1 MRSTWRRCAR
11 ADPLCQYQ
19 ALTRLRSHRQ
29 VRDLL
34 AKKATSKSSDLKIR
48 ENKLLGPYLEGAN
61 VELVET
67 TEQMHK
73 LLEEG
78 NERRKV
84 SVTNMNEAS
93 SRSHAII
100 TIKIQHVVIHPTAD
114 GTSPSNPTPFASP

>member
-1 MRSTWRRCAR
+1 M
-11 ADPLCQYQ
+11 
-19 ALTRLRSHRQ
+19 TRLRSHRQ

>member
-1 MRSTWRRCAR
+1 M
-11 ADPLCQYQ
+11 
-19 ALTRLRSHRQ
+19 
-29 VRDLL
+29 L
-34 AKKATSKSSDLKIR
+34 AKKATSESSDLKIR
-48 ENKLLGPYLEGAN
+48 ENKLSGPYVDGAN
-61 VELVET
+61 VEPVET
-67 TEQMHK
+67 TKQMHK

-84 SVTNMNEAS
+84 AATKMNKAS